1 MVSSIGSSDE
11 PTVVEISTAGS
22 NGWCIL
28 PSSNRRRNFLSP
40 HGLDVCRA
48 LHEQPVV
55 LNGYTAGSA
64 HDAVAKT
71 GIVFTVGS
79 YTGPKVKVFIAAG
92 RSPRRD
98 PSGHKPVVIKLSVAV
113 TLAPGAELH

>member
-1 MVSSIGSSDE
+1 M
-11 PTVVEISTAGS
+11 
-22 NGWCIL
+22 
-28 PSSNRRRNFLSP
+28 
-40 HGLDVCRA
+40 
-48 LHEQPVV
+48 

-71 GIVFTVGS
+71 GIVFTAGS
-79 YTGPKVKVFIAAG
+79 YTGPAVKVFITAS

-98 PSGHKPVVIKLSVAV
+98 PSGHKPVVIKLAVAV